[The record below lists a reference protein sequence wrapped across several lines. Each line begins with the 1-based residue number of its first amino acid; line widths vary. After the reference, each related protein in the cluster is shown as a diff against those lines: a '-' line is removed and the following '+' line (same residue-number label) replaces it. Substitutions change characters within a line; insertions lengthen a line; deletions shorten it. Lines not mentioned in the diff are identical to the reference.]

1 MNVVITVIKLVITLI
16 FTAILSHECRTTV
29 VRHS

>member
-16 FTAILSHECRTTV
+16 FTAILSHDSRATLV
-29 VRHS
+29 AKS